1 MNVRRLV
8 VAWIIVVVS
17 VGLGSGQPA
26 WSSGIPTIDVAAIAQ
41 ELTSYITQLQE
52 FQQPF
57 CKQVSGSRNWRKCC
71 STMNRRLR
79 EYRSYLNQ
87 IRGLQRLISEQD
99 WRRLLRIV
107 VESPFGQGII
117 AEIPLLSPDDP
128 DYKEKVREKLKEY
141 GYYPDAPET
150 VAEDLADVG
159 ISGESAVPLQVYN
172 EDLEKSFSRYQ
183 DQLNMASANNEDSKK
198 RTEVINELGESVM
211 ELGDESD
218 LATLQMMA
226 TQDNF
231 EMHQNEALIRAVTQ
245 IGLNYESP
253 SNARMQEKAKMIKA
267 EIERLKR
274 VRARGG
280 AKLSGITSFAGPGF

>member
-1 MNVRRLV
+1 MNVRQLV
-8 VAWIIVVVS
+8 VAWIIVFS

-52 FQQPF
+52 FQQAIL
-57 CKQVSGSRNWRKCC
+57 QTGIGESQLAQMLLDYEQ
-71 STMNRRLR
+71 TLR

-87 IRGLQRLISEQD
+87 IRGLQRLIDQED

-128 DYKEKVREKLKEY
+128 DYTEKVREQMQEY
-141 GYYPDAPET
+141 GTYPDAPET
-150 VAEDLADVG
+150 VSKNLADVG
-159 ISGESAVPLQVYN
+159 ISGENALPLEAYSQ
-172 EDLEKSFSRYQ
+172 DMEKSFARYK
-183 DQLNMASANNEDSKK
+183 DQLNMASANNKASEERIEKID
-198 RTEVINELGESVM
+198 VLGDRIRN
-211 ELGDESD
+211 LGDESD

-231 EMHQNEALIRAVTQ
+231 GMHQNEALIRAITQ
-245 IGLNYESP
+245 NGLNYESP
-253 SNARMQEKAKMIKA
+253 THAQMQRKAQMIKN